1 MRKSASVPLLS
12 TKPRFG
18 FPHPMR
24 KILLFHIPE
33 NGDVENVENRYVE
46 N

>member
-12 TKPRFG
+12 TKPRFRVSSS
-18 FPHPMR
+18 HEEN
-24 KILLFHIPE
+24 LTFHIPE